1 MYALAR
7 YGWVSLIVLFP
18 LLTHAACPDN
28 HTVTAYVAD
37 FQAARVSKG
46 FGNDL
51 SLADAECAKGKLVQA
66 LPQVLGRV
74 VGYKAGFT
82 NPALQQRFG
91 VASPAWGV
99 MFAKLMV
106 NSGAKLPAQFGAR
119 PLYEADFAA
128 VVKDAALADAKTTLE
143 ALQHIAEVVPFLEL
157 ADLMLE
163 GTPTGTALIATNIAF
178 RGGALGPRV
187 KVEPTQA
194 FLEML
199 ANMTVV
205 MTEDKSGKELG
216 RVKGNVLME
225 HPINAAMWLAQAL
238 KKEGVALKPG
248 DLLSLGGYIPPAPTQ
263 PGTSITV
270 KYVGLPG
277 DPVVTVHFE

>member
-1 MYALAR
+1 MHTLAR
-7 YGWVSLIVLFP
+7 YGWVGSILLFP
-18 LLTHAACPDN
+18 LLTHAACPDAAA
-28 HTVTAYVAD
+28 VAAYVAD
-37 FQAARVSKG
+37 FQAARVSRG

-51 SLADAECAKGKLVQA
+51 SLADAECAKTKLVQE
-66 LPQVLGRV
+66 LPLVQGRA
-74 VGYKAGFT
+74 VGYKAAFT

-91 VASPAWGV
+91 VTSPAWGV
-99 MFAKLMV
+99 MFAKMMV
-106 NSGAKLPAQFGAR
+106 DGGATLPAQFGAR
-119 PLYEADFAA
+119 PLFEADFVA
-128 VVKDAALADAKTTLE
+128 VVKDPALADARTPLE
-143 ALQHIAEVVPFLEL
+143 ALEHISAVVPFIEL

-163 GTPTGTALIATNIAF
+163 GKPTGTALIATNIGF

-194 FLEML
+194 FLDAL

-216 RVKGNVLME
+216 RVKGDVLMG
-225 HPINAAMWLAQAL
+225 HPINAALWVAQAL
-238 KKEGVALKPG
+238 KKEGIALKPG

-270 KYVGLPG
+270 KYLGLPG
-277 DPVVTVHFE
+277 DPSVTVHFE